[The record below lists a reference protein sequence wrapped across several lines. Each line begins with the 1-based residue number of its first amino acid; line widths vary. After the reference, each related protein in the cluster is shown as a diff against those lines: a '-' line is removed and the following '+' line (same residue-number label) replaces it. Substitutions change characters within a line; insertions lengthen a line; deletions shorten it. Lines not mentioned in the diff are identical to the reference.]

1 MSKSKRQRLGQHFLK
16 SQNIAKFIA
25 ESAGITKKDTVLE
38 VGTGPGILVPLLCE
52 RAKSVVSVEA
62 DLGLYSEAETKFS
75 RLTNLTLLHGDGFG
89 SSVEFS
95 VFVSNLPYSES
106 RNALEWLAQKKF
118 SRAVIMVQKEFAD
131 KLLSMEDKAMR
142 AISVIANH
150 AFEIERL
157 MSVGRNNFAPPPR
170 VDSVIL
176 RLEQKNV
183 LSADLVR
190 SVNGLFSY
198 RRKTVGN
205 IAKKFGKEIRSDKR
219 LEELSGGEII
229 DLAKKFI

>member
-1 MSKSKRQRLGQHFLK
+1 LSKSKRQRLGQHFLK

-52 RAKSVVSVEA
+52 RAKFVVSVEA
-62 DLGLYSEAETKFS
+62 DAELHSDAAATFSGLS
-75 RLTNLTLLHGDGFG
+75 NLNLVHGDGFD
-89 SSVEFS
+89 SDEKFS
-95 VFVSNLPYSES
+95 IFVSNLPYSES

-118 SRAVIMVQKEFAD
+118 TRAVIMVQKEFAD

-142 AISVIANH
+142 AVSVIANH
-150 AFEIERL
+150 AFDIERL

-183 LSADLVR
+183 LSADLIR

-205 IAKKFGKEIRSDKR
+205 IAKKFGKEIQSDKR
-219 LEELSGGEII
+219 LEDLSGDEII
-229 DLAKKFI
+229 ELAKKVI

>member
-52 RAKSVVSVEA
+52 KAKFVVSVEA
-62 DLGLYSEAETKFS
+62 DSELHSDAAANFSGLSNL
-75 RLTNLTLLHGDGFG
+75 RLVHGDGFD
-89 SSVEFS
+89 SDEKFS
-95 VFVSNLPYSES
+95 IFVSNLPYSES

-118 SRAVIMVQKEFAD
+118 TRAVIMVQKEFAD

-150 AFEIERL
+150 AFEVERL

-183 LSADLVR
+183 LSADLIR

-205 IAKKFGKEIRSDKR
+205 IAKKFGKEIQSDKR
-219 LEELSGGEII
+219 LEELSGDEII
-229 DLAKKFI
+229 ELAKKVI

>member
-52 RAKSVVSVEA
+52 RAKFVVSVEA
-62 DLGLYSEAETKFS
+62 DSELHSDAAAKFS
-75 RLTNLTLLHGDGFG
+75 GLSNLRLVHGDGFD
-89 SSVEFS
+89 SDEKFS
-95 VFVSNLPYSES
+95 IFVSNLPYSES

-118 SRAVIMVQKEFAD
+118 TRAVIMVQKEFAD

-150 AFEIERL
+150 AFEVERL

-183 LSADLVR
+183 LSADLIR

-205 IAKKFGKEIRSDKR
+205 IAKKFGKEIQSDKR
-219 LEELSGGEII
+219 LEELSGDEII
-229 DLAKKFI
+229 ELAKKVI